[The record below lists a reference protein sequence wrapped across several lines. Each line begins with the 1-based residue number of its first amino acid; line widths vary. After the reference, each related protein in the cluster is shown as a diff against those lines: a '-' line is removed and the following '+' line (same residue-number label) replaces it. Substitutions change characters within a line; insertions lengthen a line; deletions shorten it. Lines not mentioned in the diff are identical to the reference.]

1 MKGFL
6 YLADMLRRRKISA
19 EELCRAQLERISQS
33 DGEIGAFITVTPE
46 RALRAAREIDA
57 RRRSGEALPAL
68 AGIPFAAKDNL
79 CTKGVLT
86 SCGSR
91 MLEDFVPPYSASVVN
106 ALTGEGAVMLG
117 KTNMDEFAMGSF
129 TTTSYFGVTK
139 NPRDTSRA
147 AGGSSGGSAAAVAAG
162 MAAFALATDTGGS
175 ARQPAAACGMVA
187 IKPTYGAVSRYGLIS
202 FAPSLEQI
210 CPITT
215 CVRSN
220 ALVAG
225 SMIYRDL
232 RDATSVTH
240 PCADMLSEIEGGVR
254 GLRILHLDCSRFA
267 DGEVTA
273 AVSEAARAY
282 ERLGAHVNSLTLEEA
297 IGGQNDAAAAYYVI
311 SSAEAASELARF
323 DGVRYGRRGAP
334 RDSADA
340 FVTANRSEGFGEEVK
355 RRIMLGNLALCKE
368 GREHLYLRARA
379 AADAIRGRLE
389 SLLCKYDALMLP
401 VMPTVAHRFEDVRT
415 SALDIYKEDALTV
428 LANLSGLPALTLP
441 CGRGEGGMPIGLQLI
456 GARFTEPLLY
466 RVAASLEDELS
477 SSFDTDLAFG
487 GETV

>member
-1 MKGFL
+1 MLNLL
-6 YLADMLRRRKISA
+6 YLADMLKTKKISA
-19 EELCRAQLERISQS
+19 EELCSAQLERILQS

-46 RALRAAREIDA
+46 RALRAAREIDD
-57 RRRSGEALPAL
+57 RRRGGEALPAL

-79 CTKGVLT
+79 CTEGVLT

-106 ALTGEGAVMLG
+106 SLTGEGAVMLG

-139 NPRDTSRA
+139 NPSDTSRT

-210 CPITT
+210 CPITP

-220 ALVAG
+220 AVVAG
-225 SMIYRDL
+225 SMIFRDP
-232 RDATSVTH
+232 RDATSVSH
-240 PCADMLSEIEGGVR
+240 PCADMLSGIDGGVR
-254 GLRILHLDCSRFA
+254 GLRILHVDGAGFA
-267 DGEVTA
+267 DREVA
-273 AVSEAARAY
+273 EAISEAARTY
-282 ERLGAHVNSLTLEEA
+282 ERLGAQVDSMTLREA
-297 IGGQNDAAAAYYVI
+297 IGDPGDAAAAYYVI

-323 DGVRYGRRGAP
+323 DGVRYGHRGSP

-340 FVTANRSEGFGEEVK
+340 FVVANRSEGFGEEVK
-355 RRIMLGNLALCKE
+355 RRIMLGNLALCRE

-389 SLLCKYDALMLP
+389 ALLCKYDALMLP
-401 VMPTVAHRFEDVRT
+401 VMPTVARRLEDVSV
-415 SALDIYKEDALTV
+415 SALETYKEDALTV

-456 GARFTEPLLY
+456 GARFSEPLLY
-466 RVAASLEDELS
+466 RVAASLEDELTS
-477 SSFDTDLAFG
+477 G
-487 GETV
+487 GDGI